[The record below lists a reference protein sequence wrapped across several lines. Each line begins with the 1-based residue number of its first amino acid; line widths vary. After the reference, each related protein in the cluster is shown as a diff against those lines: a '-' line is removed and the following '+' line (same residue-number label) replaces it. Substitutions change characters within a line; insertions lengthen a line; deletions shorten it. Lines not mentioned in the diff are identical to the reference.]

1 MAKQRNISI
10 VNRKAKF
17 EYKFISEFEAG
28 IMLTGTEVK
37 SIKEGKANL
46 SDAYCVFKD
55 HELFIRNLHISEYTQ
70 GSYNNHEPKRERKLL
85 LNRHELKKLERRVSE
100 KGMTIVPYKVY
111 FSDRGHIKIQVILSE
126 GKKAYDKRKSIKDKD
141 MKREMDRRYH
151 E

>member
-17 EYKFISEFEAG
+17 EFKFINEFEAG

-46 SDAYCVFKD
+46 SDAYCTFKNG
-55 HELFIRNLHISEYTQ
+55 ELFIRNLHISEYKQ

-111 FSDRGHIKIQVILSE
+111 FSERGLIKIQVILSE